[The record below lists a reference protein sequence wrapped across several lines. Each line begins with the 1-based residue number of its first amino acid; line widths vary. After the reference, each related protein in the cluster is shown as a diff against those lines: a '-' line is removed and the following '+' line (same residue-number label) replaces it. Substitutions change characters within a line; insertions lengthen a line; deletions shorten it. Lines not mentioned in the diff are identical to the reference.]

1 MAEKVEMFGNY
12 QIKFVILSV
21 ILSIVLKS
29 NIL

>member
-21 ILSIVLKS
+21 ILSIVKKFS
-29 NIL
+29 W